1 MFRHTRTEEFQIWQ
15 PQHHS
20 QNFLFLHIESAPPPC
35 TSISSEVHVHIPFT
49 LSKQEAPNM
58 PGFLS
63 FGWRISGFRGRGV
76 SQMTSETVRSF
87 PIHRLPS
94 QVGHGEWYLHWG
106 RLPLLLPARQS
117 GLADPR
123 GPPIRHV
130 CSSHKPPGN
139 QSCFPAALPIRHSL
153 GGPYGQLSA
162 GRMAPLPFCFLSQ
175 GNRLWACCFFIIER
189 NFFSFSSACVDSF
202 PLLYPFKTIIENV
215 VFSTNSPEGF
225 LAVVSIYIILYFA
238 SSPLHLLTPQTP
250 SSRLLRHQ

>member
-20 QNFLFLHIESAPPPC
+20 QNFLFLHIASAPPPC

-63 FGWRISGFRGRGV
+63 FGWRRSGFRGRSV

-94 QVGHGEWYLHWG
+94 QVGHGGWYLHWG

-123 GPPIRHV
+123 GPPFRHV
-130 CSSHKPPGN
+130 CSSHRPPDN
-139 QSCFPAALPIRHSL
+139 QSCFPAALPIRNSL
-153 GGPYGQLSA
+153 SGPYGQFSA
-162 GRMAPLPFCFLSQ
+162 GHISPLPFCFLSQ
-175 GNRLWACCFFIIER
+175 GNTDFEPAV
-189 NFFSFSSACVDSF
+189 FSSLRGIFFHF
-202 PLLYPFKTIIENV
+202 PLLVLIL
-215 VFSTNSPEGF
+215 SPCF
-225 LAVVSIYIILYFA
+225 IL
-238 SSPLHLLTPQTP
+238 
-250 SSRLLRHQ
+250 SRLS